1 MQANTFT
8 PAQQEVLNVLSCLR
22 SDEDLTELKKALVK
36 FLDDRM
42 QHEIEALWENGTL
55 TEAKMEAYKHEHLR
69 TAYR

>member
-1 MQANTFT
+1 MQAFSFT

-42 QHEIEALWENGTL
+42 QHEIETLWENGTL
-55 TEAKMEAYKHEHLR
+55 TEAKMEAFKHEHLR
-69 TAYR
+69 TGN